1 MARVVEYYV
10 EGDGRE
16 WERGGS
22 GRVDGVGEGREWAR
36 RRSGG
41 GERSGKMS
49 GSGRMSGSG
58 SWRGQR
64 EEVEEEEGE

>member
-1 MARVVEYYV
+1 M
-10 EGDGRE
+10 E
-16 WERGGS
+16 WESRWS
-22 GRVDGVGEGREWAR
+22 GRGEGVGREWAR
-36 RRSGG
+36 KGSGG

-58 SWRGQR
+58 IWRRNR